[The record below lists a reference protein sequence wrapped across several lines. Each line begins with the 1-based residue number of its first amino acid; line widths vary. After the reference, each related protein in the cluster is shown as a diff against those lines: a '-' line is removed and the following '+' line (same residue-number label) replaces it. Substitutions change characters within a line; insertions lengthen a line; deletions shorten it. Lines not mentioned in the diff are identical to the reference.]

1 MRTVVNHV
9 DLEQKIKFRFS
20 NFFFRVSYS
29 VLASRFSLENL
40 IHFTQSYKKL
50 QTLKVGRKVEFFSVK
65 FFVANFTDVYK
76 KIHKFNKYWNFVTLE
91 T

>member
-1 MRTVVNHV
+1 MAHSGKLCGHRAKN
-9 DLEQKIKFRFS
+9 EISFF
-20 NFFFRVSYS
+20 NFFRVSYS